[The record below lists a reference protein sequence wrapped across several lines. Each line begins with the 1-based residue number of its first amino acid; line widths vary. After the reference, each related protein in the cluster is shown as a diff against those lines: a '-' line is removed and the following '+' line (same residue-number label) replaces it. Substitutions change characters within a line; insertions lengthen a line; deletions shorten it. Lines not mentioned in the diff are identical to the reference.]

1 MPFVTVDGAR
11 LYYRV
16 EGNPQSPALIL
27 SHSVGADHGMW
38 SQQVEALE
46 PYFRTVRYDI
56 RGHGASD
63 VPGGDYSI
71 ERLGQDV
78 TAIADAL
85 EIGKFALCGLSLGGA
100 IAQWVAI
107 HAPERLTHLVLAN
120 TSPQFGPRS
129 NWETRMDMVRKGGMA
144 SIGDMV
150 MERFFSRDVFARDA
164 HAADVK
170 AVFLATNPVGYL
182 GCCAAL
188 RDTDHTQGLSRIK
201 TPTLVIASDNDVST
215 PWTGHGEVLARD
227 IPGAKVLRLPGA
239 HLSNLERPHSFT
251 TALLEFLGPSPGGS
265 DTLEAGLRV
274 RRAMLGDAYVDR
286 SMETM
291 TDFNRDFQSLITRYA
306 WGSVWTRPGLSQR
319 TRRLLALAIAAS
331 LGRWEEFRMHVR
343 TGLERELESCDL
355 KEVLLQTAIYAG
367 APAAN
372 TGFHVAREEMD
383 KLGQK

>member
-1 MPFVTVDGAR
+1 MSFVTVDGAR
-11 LYYRV
+11 LYYRI

-46 PYFRTVRYDI
+46 PYFHIVRYDI

-63 VPGGDYSI
+63 APGGDYSI
-71 ERLGQDV
+71 ERLGRDV
-78 TAIADAL
+78 IAMADAL
-85 EIGKFALCGLSLGGA
+85 KIGQFGLCGLSLGGA

-120 TSPQFGPRS
+120 TSSQFGPRS
-129 NWETRMDMVRKGGMA
+129 NWETRMDMVRRGGMA
-144 SIGDMV
+144 SIADMV
-150 MERFFSRDVFARDA
+150 IERFFSREVFARDA
-164 HAADVK
+164 HARDVK
-170 AVFLATNPVGYL
+170 AIFLATDPVGYL

-188 RDTDHTQGLSRIK
+188 RDTDHRQELSKIK
-201 TPTLVIASDNDVST
+201 TPAVIIVSDNDVST
-215 PWTGHGEVLARD
+215 PWTGHGEVLARE
-227 IPGAKVLRLPGA
+227 IPRAKVVRFPGA
-239 HLSNLERPHSFT
+239 HLSNIEHPHSFT
-251 TALLEFLGPSPGGS
+251 AALLEFLRPNAEGG
-265 DTLEAGLRV
+265 DPLEEGFKV
-274 RRAMLGDAYVDR
+274 RRSMLGDAHVNGAIAR
-286 SMETM
+286 T

-306 WGSVWTRPGLSQR
+306 WGSVWTRPGLTQR

-355 KEVLLQTAIYAG
+355 KEVLLQTTIYAG

-372 TGFHVAREEMD
+372 TGFNIALEEME
-383 KLGQK
+383 KLGKQ